1 MITDRVL
8 IFAPYH
14 YNINGGGPSGF
25 IAHNLLD
32 KPRDLFSLPI
42 DIVKEDRFRVALNKI
57 IYKVRFHSYDDVNFL
72 FRECGAS
79 NFKYIYFH
87 DCMSLYSCS
96 HLIKSNQIVILQ
108 SHCPELPSE
117 EMKAIYNDATITEKF
132 VKAERYGFNRA
143 DLLVFPN
150 EQTVGIY
157 SDLIKDSTK
166 IRYILSGAKD
176 IVDPRLY
183 PLDQSKINILFIGR
197 RNKIKGFDYLIDTFK
212 NVQLKRDDINLILV
226 GSGELYSGQ
235 NIFDVGQSNIPQ
247 NWFNSVDYVV
257 NTNRQSY
264 FDLSVIEAL
273 ATGVSLILS
282 NNYGHYYYEG
292 KSKNISTFDVLN
304 PNGLELILSG
314 NLKKRDYNDTLNR
327 DFYLDNLTDVA
338 YFERFEQFCKSI
350 I

>member
-8 IFAPYH
+8 IFAPYP

-32 KPRDLFSLPI
+32 KPRNLFSLPI

-57 IYKVRFHSYDDVNFL
+57 IYKVRFHKYDDVDFL
-72 FRECGAS
+72 FRECGAD

-87 DCMSLYSCS
+87 DCLSLYQCS
-96 HLIKSNQIVILQ
+96 HLIKNNQVVVLQ

-117 EMKAIYNDATITEKF
+117 EFKVLYNEPIITAKY
-132 VKAERYGFNRA
+132 VNAERYAFERA
-143 DLLVFPN
+143 DILVFPN
-150 EQTVGIY
+150 EYAVDIY
-157 SDLIKDSTK
+157 SDLIKDYTK
-166 IRYILSGAKD
+166 IKYILSGAKD
-176 IVDPRLY
+176 MVDPRIY
-183 PLDQSKINILFIGR
+183 PLDQSKINILFVGR
-197 RNKIKGFDYLIDTFK
+197 RNSIKGFDYLINTFK
-212 NVQLKRDDINLILV
+212 SVLLKRDDINLILV
-226 GSGELYSGQ
+226 GSGKLYSGR
-235 NIFDVGQSNIPQ
+235 NIFDVGQSNSPQ

-257 NTNRQSY
+257 NTNLQSY

-273 ATGVSLILS
+273 ATGVPLILS

-292 KSKNISTFDVLN
+292 KSKDISTFEVQKL
-304 PNGLELILSG
+304 NGLESILLG
-314 NLKKRDYNDTLNR
+314 NLMKRDYRDSTNR
-327 DFYLDNLTDVA
+327 NLYLDNLTDIA